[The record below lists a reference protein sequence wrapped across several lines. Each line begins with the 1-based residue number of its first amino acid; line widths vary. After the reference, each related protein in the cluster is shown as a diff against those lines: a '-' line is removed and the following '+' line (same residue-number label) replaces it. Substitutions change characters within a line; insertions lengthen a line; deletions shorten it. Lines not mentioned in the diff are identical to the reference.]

1 MNHPL
6 RTSAIFAAAVLGLCL
21 VSPVRSVAAVP
32 ASNPPDATLAG
43 TPTSPPPSETVAI
56 PGPMRSFMRMAA
68 ISQKVQPDDVLPLLA
83 RNVFM
88 QGYQRG
94 NPTEFLL
101 LLNRYV
107 QQARELQILA
117 GSTNE
122 IRVNNCDDA
131 GTLVQILGYRLREG
145 CGSKNFF
152 LETANPERAFLT
164 IDSGFPLTEL
174 EESLQKGV
182 PFVYPYAP
190 SRVPV
195 LFKEADWTALSAGQK
210 KSYANVV
217 DLLINEP
224 LAARLYWA
232 LTKND
237 AETRE
242 ALLRSPGLRRLLPYA
257 ATLDFYGSQINIR
270 NGRVIVPGEAWTQ
283 VAWRDLV
290 GVSPEAPGEFV
301 PRLLAKDNGWLAAYF
316 DVLTRVSESQREHL
330 TENGRLKR
338 FYEDLR
344 GNDLEPAATRGVFR
358 QGPDLLVLFTRVSWD
373 SNGQPYVPGNLA
385 VWKQILHQKTDSK
398 AVREWNKHSHSLDQ
412 PEQLLDAMVTF
423 SRDVTD
429 VGPLQIYLTMC
440 ELDKERSP
448 DKRLSPDTV
457 ALLASKFAQFN
468 NWYLVFSEF
477 PELTDESATRFVN
490 VADSID
496 KISNETLRGNAL
508 GAFQANIGL
517 WQILARQGEIPKA
530 DLNSSWQKMVDPFAK
545 IPSSPQLFDAAR
557 ASLGELLVAAGGH
570 ANDSPSEIVELL
582 AGPRQDTPD
591 GQRVHQEL
599 ARRIN
604 AVLEDQHL
612 VSLDTLFSLSDGFS
626 DMAQGKPANS
636 SMLSLAGEL
645 REFEMPRPIFTQSEK
660 IDWAPRVYTTHHQEL
675 QVQTDLTKVI
685 KSPGNRAQL
694 EAARGQLAPFLRDT
708 LVGLNYAYYE
718 PPGAQIL
725 HNNPLFVR
733 SHDFT
738 EISVVGTEQ
747 FWQTPMLLG
756 VGTPAGGGAY
766 LMGSLTDLSYAL
778 AMTEEDFIA
787 PENVQA
793 LIWKELVP
801 DLLVSATLPRWWNVS
816 PAELHAV
823 ALYQRSGEEL
833 LAASVKNEQLRAKVI
848 NILADR
854 LTQQRIERV
863 GRSLTRDEDLNSM
876 LPRLMPEDT
885 FYLAAAFTT
894 KYPGEIASLGPAG
907 RQLDDLSHQHPAD
920 VSLER
925 ISKDFG
931 VPHPTLA
938 RTYGRE
944 LLNVKPFPFFGGYS
958 SRLFGESWES
968 NNLYWA
974 RLADEMGY
982 SPVML
987 NRLVPELTRHMTA
1000 KIFATDLED
1009 WPAMLRA
1016 MRETG
1021 DDLKQGKIA
1030 SFPPPTTTALRQ
1042 NQPEIVQTAR
1052 DSNIP

>member
-1 MNHPL
+1 
-6 RTSAIFAAAVLGLCL
+6 
-21 VSPVRSVAAVP
+21 
-32 ASNPPDATLAG
+32 
-43 TPTSPPPSETVAI
+43 
-56 PGPMRSFMRMAA
+56 MRMAA
-68 ISQKVQPDDVLPLLA
+68 ISQKVTPEDVLPLLA

-94 NPTEFLL
+94 TPTEFLL
-101 LLNRYV
+101 LLERYI

-117 GSTNE
+117 GTNHT
-122 IRVNNCDDA
+122 IHVASCDDA

-145 CGSKNFF
+145 CGSKIFF

-190 SRVPV
+190 TQVPV
-195 LFKEADWTALSAGQK
+195 MFKEADWITLSSGQK
-210 KSYANVV
+210 KGYSNLV
-217 DLLINEP
+217 DLLTNDP
-224 LAARLYWA
+224 AVARLYWG

-237 AETRE
+237 AETRV
-242 ALLRSPGLRRLLPYA
+242 ALQRSPGLRRLLPYA
-257 ATLDFYGSQINIR
+257 ATLDFYGSQISIR
-270 NGRVIVPGEAWTQ
+270 SGRVIVPGGAWTQ
-283 VAWRDLV
+283 ISWRDLV
-290 GVSPEAPGEFV
+290 GASPDNPSEFV

-316 DVLTRVSESQREHL
+316 DVLSRVSQSQREHL
-330 TENGRLKR
+330 TEGTRLKR

-344 GNDLEPAATRGVFR
+344 GTDLEPAATRGVFR
-358 QGPDLLVLFTRVSWD
+358 QGPDLLVLFTRVQWEQ
-373 SNGQPYVPGNLA
+373 NGEPYVPGNLEI
-385 VWKQILHQKTDSK
+385 WKQILRQKTDSK
-398 AVREWNKHSHSLDQ
+398 TIHDWSKRHSLDH
-412 PEQLLDAMVTF
+412 PEQLLDAMVAF
-423 SRDVTD
+423 SRVVTD
-429 VGPLQIYLTMC
+429 TGPLQIYLTMC
-440 ELDKERSP
+440 ELDSGRAP
-448 DKRLSPDTV
+448 AKRLSPQTV
-457 ALLASKFAQFN
+457 SLLASKFSQFN

-477 PELTDESATRFVN
+477 PDLSDESATNFVT

-496 KISNETLRGNAL
+496 RISNEALRGNTL

-517 WQILARQGEIPKA
+517 WEILARQGEIPA
-530 DLNSSWQKMVDPFAK
+530 AELNTSWQKMIAPFAK
-545 IPSSPQLFDAAR
+545 ISSSTQLFDSTR
-557 ASLGELLVAAGGH
+557 TSLGELLVAAGGTP
-570 ANDSPSEIVELL
+570 NGSPSQIIELL

-599 ARRIN
+599 ARRIR

-612 VSLDTLFSLSDGFS
+612 VSLDTLFALSDGLNQMS
-626 DMAQGKPANS
+626 QGKPVDG
-636 SMLSLAGEL
+636 MLPLAGEL

-660 IDWAPRVYTTHHQEL
+660 IDWAPRVYTTHHAEL

-685 KSPGNRAQL
+685 KTPGTRTQL
-694 EAARGQLAPFLRDT
+694 EGARGQLAPFLRDT

-747 FWQTPMLLG
+747 FWQTPTLLG

-778 AMTEEDFIA
+778 ASTEQDFIA

-801 DLLVSATLPRWWNVS
+801 DLLVSATLPRWWTVS
-816 PAELHAV
+816 PTELHAV

-833 LAASVKNEQLRAKVI
+833 LTASVKDPQVRVKVVSILSDRMMPQRLERAE
-848 NILADR
+848 LALAR
-854 LTQQRIERV
+854 E
-863 GRSLTRDEDLNSM
+863 EDLAVM
-876 LPRLMPEDT
+876 LPRMMPADT
-885 FYLAAAFTT
+885 FYLAAEFRRR
-894 KYPGEIASLGPAG
+894 YPAEAASSGPAG
-907 RQLDDLSHQHPAD
+907 RQLDDLARQHPEDA
-920 VSLER
+920 SFER
-925 ISKDFG
+925 LSKDFG

-944 LLNVKPFPFFGGYS
+944 ILNVKPFPFFGGYS

-968 NNLYWA
+968 SNLYWA
-974 RLADEMGY
+974 RLADELGY

-1009 WPAMLRA
+1009 WPAMVRA
-1016 MRETG
+1016 MQETG
-1021 DDLKQGKIA
+1021 EELRKGKIA
-1030 SFPPPTTTALRQ
+1030 TLPAATTTALRQ
-1042 NQPEIVQTAR
+1042 EPVKDANTP
-1052 DSNIP
+1052 

>member
-1 MNHPL
+1 MKCPL
-6 RTSAIFAAAVLGLCL
+6 RTFVIVVSAFFCLGVCSSAYQSNTGSAKAGAPPSSPAVET
-21 VSPVRSVAAVP
+21 AAVP
-32 ASNPPDATLAG
+32 
-43 TPTSPPPSETVAI
+43 
-56 PGPMRSFMRMAA
+56 GPLRSFMRMAA
-68 ISQKVQPDDVLPLLA
+68 ISQKVAPEDVLPLLA

-94 NPTEFLL
+94 TPTEFLL
-101 LLNRYV
+101 LLGRYV

-117 GSTNE
+117 GTSYT
-122 IRVNNCDDA
+122 IHVNSCDDA

-145 CGSKNFF
+145 CGSKTFF

-195 LFKEADWTALSAGQK
+195 MFRESDWTTLSAGQK
-210 KSYANVV
+210 KGYSNLV
-217 DLLINEP
+217 DLLINDP
-224 LAARLYWA
+224 AVARLYWG

-237 AETRE
+237 AETRL

-257 ATLDFYGSQINIR
+257 ATLDFYGSQISIR
-270 NGRVIVPGEAWTQ
+270 SGHVIVPGGAWTQ
-283 VAWRDLV
+283 ISWRDLV
-290 GVSPEAPGEFV
+290 GASPDNPGEFV

-316 DVLTRVSESQREHL
+316 DVLSRVSQSQREHL
-330 TENGRLKR
+330 TENTRLKR
-338 FYEDLR
+338 LYEDLR
-344 GNDLEPAATRGVFR
+344 GADLEPAATRGVFR
-358 QGPDLLVLFTRVSWD
+358 QAPDLLVLFTRIQWEQ
-373 SNGQPYVPGNLA
+373 NGEPYVPGNLE
-385 VWKQILHQKTDSK
+385 VWKQILRQKSDSK
-398 AVREWNKHSHSLDQ
+398 TIHDWSKHHSLDH
-412 PEQLLDAMVTF
+412 PEQLLDAMVAF
-423 SRDVTD
+423 SRVVTD

-440 ELDKERSP
+440 ELDSGRAPE
-448 DKRLSPDTV
+448 KRLSPQTV
-457 ALLASKFAQFN
+457 SLLASKYAQFN

-477 PELTDESATRFVN
+477 PGLSDESATNFVT

-496 KISNETLRGNAL
+496 RISNEALRGNTL

-517 WQILARQGEIPKA
+517 WEILARQGEIPSA
-530 DLNSSWQKMVDPFAK
+530 ELNPSWQKMIAPFAK
-545 IPSSPQLFDAAR
+545 ISSATQLFDSTR
-557 ASLGELLVAAGGH
+557 SSLGELLVAAGGTP
-570 ANDSPSEIVELL
+570 NGSPTQIVELL

-599 ARRIN
+599 ARRIR

-612 VSLDTLFSLSDGFS
+612 VSLDTLFALSDGLNQMS
-626 DMAQGKPANS
+626 QGKPADG
-636 SMLSLAGEL
+636 MLPLAGEL

-660 IDWAPRVYTTHHQEL
+660 IDWAPRVYTTHHAEL

-685 KSPGNRAQL
+685 KNPGTHQQL

-747 FWQTPMLLG
+747 FWQTPTLLG

-778 AMTEEDFIA
+778 ASTEQDFIA

-801 DLLVSATLPRWWNVS
+801 DLLVSATLPRWWTVS
-816 PAELHAV
+816 PTELHAV

-833 LAASVKNEQLRAKVI
+833 LTASVKDPQVRVKVVGILSDRMTPQRLERAEQA
-848 NILADR
+848 LAR
-854 LTQQRIERV
+854 E
-863 GRSLTRDEDLNSM
+863 EDLAVM
-876 LPRLMPEDT
+876 LPRMMPADT
-885 FYLAAAFTT
+885 FYLAAEFRRR
-894 KYPGEIASLGPAG
+894 YPAEAASSGPAG
-907 RQLDDLSHQHPAD
+907 QQLDDLARQHPAD
-920 VSLER
+920 ASFER
-925 ISKDFG
+925 LSKDFG

-944 LLNVKPFPFFGGYS
+944 ILNVKPFPFFGGYS

-968 NNLYWA
+968 SNLYWA
-974 RLADEMGY
+974 RLADELGY

-1009 WPAMLRA
+1009 WPAMVRA
-1016 MRETG
+1016 MQETG
-1021 DDLKQGKIA
+1021 EELRKGKIVTLPTA
-1030 SFPPPTTTALRQ
+1030 TTTALRQ
-1042 NQPEIVQTAR
+1042 EPVKEANTP
-1052 DSNIP
+1052 